1 MMSAMEGLVALP
13 KLSDFYRGK
22 RVFVTGHTGFK
33 GSWMSLWLKRLGAEV
48 TGFSLPLSADPSL
61 FQLAKIGAGLTSIWG
76 DVRDSPALV
85 DALKHA
91 GPAVVFHLAAQP
103 LVRLSYADPVA
114 TFAVNVMGTVNLLE
128 AVRQTPSVEAVAII
142 TSDKCYENREWVWGY
157 RENEPMGGVDP
168 YSSSKGCAELVTA
181 AYRESFFGR
190 KGAPAVGSCRAG
202 NVFGGGDWSADRL
215 VPDIARAILEG
226 RPVGLRNPHA
236 VRPWQHVLEPLSGYL
251 LLAAR
256 LAGDGTSGTVFADGW
271 NFGPNPGSDLTVE
284 QLARLMV
291 AHWGKGQIEIDRD
304 VNAPHEAHT
313 LRLDSSKA
321 RHGLGWRPLL
331 SLDESIRWTV
341 DWYRLSAEEPEE
353 VAALT
358 NAQIDEYA
366 SRMGAC

>member
-1 MMSAMEGLVALP
+1 MMSDAESLVALP
-13 KLSDFYRGK
+13 KLSEFYRGK

-48 TGFSLPLSADPSL
+48 TGFSLPLSAGPSL

-76 DVRDSPALV
+76 EVRDSAALV

-157 RENEPMGGVDP
+157 REHEPMGGTDP
-168 YSSSKGCAELVTA
+168 YSCSKGCAELVTA
-181 AYRESFFGR
+181 AYRRSFFG
-190 KGAPAVGSCRAG
+190 KAGGPAVGSCRAG

-215 VPDIARAILEG
+215 IPDIARAILAG
-226 RPVGLRNPHA
+226 KPVALRNPHS

-256 LAGDGTSGTVFADGW
+256 LADDGRDKTTYAEGW

-291 AHWGKGQIEIDRD
+291 AHWGNGQIEVGRD
-304 VNAPHEAHT
+304 ANAPHEAHT

-321 RHGLGWRPLL
+321 RHMLGWSPLL

-341 DWYRLSAEEPEE
+341 DWYRLSAEEPEA

-366 SRMGAC
+366 SRMGDC